1 MTDFIRFWQL
11 VFHMQNHNTTYLCSS
26 QRSLD
31 LFLSFRSNPHI
42 LLYRTKK
49 VTESSIYHNCFWHF
63 SLIYP
68 IRFTAWNFWPF
79 FRLSSF
85 YKTSNSSSWAYFV
98 FFQYDFPP
106 LIELSFPFS
115 AFLRRQRPSLLSKFF
130 VNFVVFSGHFF
141 SGSKEDLVVF

>member
-31 LFLSFRSNPHI
+31 LFLSLFPDPHFALQNKESNRKLHLSQLFLALFFDLPHSF
-42 LLYRTKK
+42 Y
-49 VTESSIYHNCFWHF
+49 
-63 SLIYP
+63 SLE
-68 IRFTAWNFWPF
+68 FLTF
-79 FRLSSF
+79 LSSF
-85 YKTSNSSSWAYFV
+85 V
-98 FFQYDFPP
+98 VLQDFKQQLSILCLLPIWLP
-106 LIELSFPFS
+106 SPYRVELSFPFS
-115 AFLRRQRPSLLSKFF
+115 AFLRRQRPSLSKFF